1 MVAPA
6 LIEARRGV
14 CTMRAMD
21 DYVLPL
27 AGLTRAPL
35 EIDRIGGKAAGLA
48 RLMAAGVPVPPGW
61 VITADVSALAAPA
74 QEAVLAELAA
84 RLRGLGGRFAVR
96 SSAAME
102 DGASGAAAGVFESR
116 LGVAPAALAD
126 AVRAVWASAGS
137 EHARAYAAARGLGPA
152 AMAVIVQQ
160 QAEGGRRGVLYTRPP
175 GEPGGDEMLIE
186 VRTGDDRTA
195 AAESGAAALA
205 VVDTIWV
212 ERSGHGASEG
222 EGGSAV
228 ASRRVRVAGADED
241 EGEAASRSR
250 LAGAEIDAL
259 VKLAHTV
266 EAALEAP
273 HGADIEWVQGQIAGV
288 SPGVESGSVSDP
300 ASPARL
306 WIVQAR
312 PIVAPARA
320 AADQRCP
327 PMLLAFSR
335 AEPEVVWRW
344 DVGHNPDPLSP
355 AQAGL
360 VERVAA
366 AGLAPYRMRVVGGYL
381 YCASAREA
389 GAAGVRDIDAADV
402 AAATAEQLQRR
413 FDDEWR
419 PALMAALAVAEAPE
433 APLAAV
439 LDSYERFYE
448 VYVGPLSRH
457 LRSAR
462 GALQRWLA
470 DHLGALGD
478 GDGGVEPLAAALL
491 SDPAPTRLERWILR
505 CARDQISRAQLLAV
519 AGPMSAAWDVAA
531 PTFAETPGWLD
542 DAVQAARARDASA
555 PSADDDVRAAVRE
568 REAELERRLS
578 GPERAELRRVLAL
591 ARRARDLGE
600 VDDQLFAR
608 AQAAVRRSLLERARA
623 WSLPDPEDLFFVPF
637 EVAAQADDSAPPPL
651 TALRRMAQAGRAA
664 RARQRKW
671 RMPLAFSGGAARAP
685 DDPASQLAGHRWRG
699 RSTGGRARGAAL
711 CIDDLSQLGAVT
723 PADIADKILI
733 VPTITPA
740 MTVLLQHA
748 GAVVAEHGGL
758 LDHGAAMAREL
769 GLPYVVSCS
778 SITGQVETGDELLV
792 DGDAGLVL
800 RVQRG
805 ER

>member
-1 MVAPA
+1 
-6 LIEARRGV
+6 
-14 CTMRAMD
+14 MRAMD

-35 EIDRIGGKAAGLA
+35 ESDRLGRIGGKAAGLA

-61 VITADVSALAAPA
+61 VITADVQALGADQQAAI
-74 QEAVLAELAA
+74 LAELAT
-84 RLRGLGGRFAVR
+84 RLRPLGGRFAVR
-96 SSAAME
+96 SSAAIE
-102 DGASGAAAGVFESR
+102 DGARGAAAGVFESR
-116 LGVAPAALAD
+116 LGIAPAALAD
-126 AVRAVWASAGS
+126 AVRAVWASAES
-137 EHARAYAAARGLGPA
+137 ELARAYVAARGLGPA

-160 QAEGGRRGVLYTRPP
+160 QAEGERWGVLYTRPP

-186 VRTGDDRTA
+186 VRTGDERSAVAASSDAHA
-195 AAESGAAALA
+195 AAVS

-212 ERSGHGASEG
+212 ERSGRGVSGGGGGGDGDGGA
-222 EGGSAV
+222 
-228 ASRRVRVAGADED
+228 ASRRVRGGGTDQN
-241 EGEAASRSR
+241 EAASQSR
-250 LAGAEIDAL
+250 LAGTEIDAL
-259 VKLAHTV
+259 VELAHTI

-273 HGADIEWVQGQIAGV
+273 HGVDIEWVQGQIAGV
-288 SPGVESGSVSDP
+288 SPGGESDSVSDS
-300 ASPARL
+300 ASQTRL

-312 PIVAPARA
+312 PIVAPART

-360 VERVAA
+360 VERIDA

-389 GAAGVRDIDAADV
+389 RAEDARKIDAAD
-402 AAATAEQLQRR
+402 AAMTTAELLQRR

-419 PALMAALAVAEAPE
+419 PALMAALAVAEAPG
-433 APLAAV
+433 ASLDAV
-439 LDSYERFYE
+439 LDSYERFYT

-462 GALQRWLA
+462 GALERWLS
-470 DHLGALGD
+470 DHLGAR
-478 GDGGVEPLAAALL
+478 GDGGGSVESLAAALL

-505 CARDQISRAQLLAV
+505 CARDQVSRAQLLEV

-542 DAVQAARARDASA
+542 EAVQAARARDAST

-568 REAELERRLS
+568 RETEIERRLTGS
-578 GPERAELRRVLAL
+578 ERAELHRVLAL

-608 AQAAVRRSLLERARA
+608 AQAAVRRCLLERSRA

-637 EVAAQADDSAPPPL
+637 EVAAQAEDSPPPPL

-671 RMPLAFSGGAARAP
+671 RMPLAFSGGTARAP
-685 DDPASQLAGHRWRG
+685 DNPANQLAGHRWRG
-699 RSTGGRARGAAL
+699 RSTGGQARGVAL
-711 CIDDLSQLGAVT
+711 CIDDLSQLGAVA
-723 PADIADKILI
+723 PADIAGKILI

-740 MTVLLQHA
+740 MTVLLQHV

-769 GLPYVVSCS
+769 GLPYLVSCS
-778 SITGQVETGDELLV
+778 SITSQVETGDELLV

-800 RVQRG
+800 RLQHG
-805 ER
+805 ETGR